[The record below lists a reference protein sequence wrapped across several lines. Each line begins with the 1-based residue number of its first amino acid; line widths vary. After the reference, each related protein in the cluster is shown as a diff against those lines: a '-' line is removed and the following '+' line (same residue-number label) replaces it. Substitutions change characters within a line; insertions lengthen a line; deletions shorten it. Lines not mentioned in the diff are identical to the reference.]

1 MIKPIYG
8 AASIGVVRV
17 DDMEA
22 LRATYKRV
30 AKEMAGARIVDGA
43 MQAGAADAEET
54 DQVPSPSRKRGV
66 GGPCGC
72 RCCFWSALGW
82 SVHPVKLC
90 HSSLL
95 LRVTKLLNRAQSH
108 AGMV

>member
-17 DDMEA
+17 NDMEA

-43 MQAGAADAEET
+43 MQAGAADADET
-54 DQVPSPSRKRGV
+54 DQVPPPSRSRDA

-72 RCCFWSALGW
+72 LCSCLWGTPERSSWLGCVSAHCFCEQRDRFQPPRRF
-82 SVHPVKLC
+82 V
-90 HSSLL
+90 
-95 LRVTKLLNRAQSH
+95 
-108 AGMV
+108 